1 MASNFKWRDGA
12 RPAAA
17 ALAVTALAVSV
28 GAHALPYT
36 SDNRDV
42 LTPNTGAWPST
53 GVSLGG
59 TTFVNL
65 GLQGVGRIAASAKDP
80 VTGESFGSISDMQ
93 VGSFVR
99 NTNGSYGG
107 TFYFLPDRGY
117 NSGQIFS
124 NYAARIN
131 TVDFTFAPY
140 TASATTSL
148 QNQIAMTF
156 AGSTRFTYDHDGN
169 SATAPVYTTG
179 LLATGPATTLFGTT
193 VPVAGVPTTQS
204 DGTVASR
211 LTVDA
216 EGLILDPRAGKQG
229 SGWIGDEYG
238 AYIYHFNSAKQIDGI
253 VRLPEALVPH
263 APVGTVNFAADPPA
277 NGRRINQGMEGIALS
292 PDGTK
297 LFALLQSA
305 TIQDSAS
312 GNQGRSNTRL
322 LVYDV
327 SATDTPTDPV
337 KQYVIQL
344 PRIDD
349 NGATGGAAVNRTG
362 AQSAIIALNDRQ
374 LLILSRDGNGRGNAG
389 SGAPVFKS
397 ILLADLSNAT
407 NIDGL
412 FDAEGNAVAPNGVL
426 NANVKPISWT
436 EALNMLGKLDL
447 SITELEQFGLNL
459 NAAQGDINT
468 LSEKWEALALVS
480 ALDASAPNDY
490 FLFVGNDND
499 FQSGTGMYL
508 DAAGVLQPYN
518 AGLENDTMVLA
529 FRVQIVPEPASLGL
543 LALGMM
549 LLAFRRRMG
558 R

>member
-1 MASNFKWRDGA
+1 MDRRLSGCA
-12 RPAAA
+12 RFVVAVG
-17 ALAVTALAVSV
+17 ALALSA

-36 SDNRDV
+36 SENRDV
-42 LTPNTGAWPST
+42 LTPNTGTWPST

-80 VTGESFGSISDMQ
+80 ATGESFGSISDMQ

-99 NTNGSYGG
+99 NANGSYGG

-117 NSGQIFS
+117 NAGTIFS

-131 TVDFTFAPY
+131 TVDFAFAPY
-140 TASATTSL
+140 TASAPTTL
-148 QNQIAMTF
+148 QNQIAMSF

-169 SATAPVYTTG
+169 PATAPVYTTG
-179 LLATGPATTLFGTT
+179 LLAQGPATALFGTT
-193 VPVAGVPTTQS
+193 VPVAGVATTQS
-204 DGTVASR
+204 DGTVPNR
-211 LTVDA
+211 LTLDT
-216 EGLILDPRAGKQG
+216 EGLILDPRPGKQG
-229 SGWIGDEYG
+229 SGWVGDEYG
-238 AYIYHFNSAKQIDGI
+238 AYIYHFNSAKQIDG
-253 VRLPEALVPH
+253 VVKLPEALVPH
-263 APVGTVNFAADPPA
+263 APAGTVNFAADPPA

-292 PDGTK
+292 PDGK
-297 LFALLQSA
+297 QLFALLQSA
-305 TIQDSAS
+305 TIQDSGS

-349 NGATGGAAVNRTG
+349 NGGTPAVNRTG
-362 AQSAIIALNDRQ
+362 AQSAIIGLNDRQ
-374 LLILSRDGNGRGNAG
+374 LLILSRDGNGRGA

-407 NIDGL
+407 DIDGR
-412 FDAEGNAVAPNGVL
+412 FDAEGNGVAPGGVL
-426 NANVKPISWT
+426 NASVKPISWT

-459 NAAQGDINT
+459 NAGPGDLNT

-480 ALDASAPNDY
+480 ALDPTAPNDY
-490 FLFVGNDND
+490 FLFIGNDND

-529 FRVQIVPEPASLGL
+529 FRVQIVPEPASWVLVGLGL
-543 LALGMM
+543 VG
-549 LLAFRRRMG
+549 LAFRRRA
-558 R
+558 RA